1 MRRCT
6 VVITLAAVLL
16 AVSCTAKDT
25 GPDLKSVVVFVPGIA
40 SGSPIYEMLVQGAT
54 EAVASVPGATV
65 KVVEGG
71 FDQSTWL
78 GSLRD
83 IASSSEFGLIVTS
96 NPALPELAAKIAT
109 DFPGIRFFIADAYLE
124 DNPSIHTVLYNQK
137 EQGYLVGYL
146 AGLVSKERRPDAPYV
161 AGLIAAHR
169 YPTLD
174 QLIRPGF
181 EAGLKAV
188 DPSFVLEYR
197 EVGNWYDANKAAELA
212 GGLYSSG
219 VEVVLP
225 IAGGAGQGV
234 VAAAKERGKS
244 VVWFDGGGYALG
256 PDTVIGCATLAQD
269 KLVAKRVK
277 AILGGETSLFGQADI
292 VSAADGYIDF
302 DPEGEGYRSLSAEV
316 RGLFETAL
324 AELKAGRPD
333 YTLTSF

>member
-1 MRRCT
+1 M
-6 VVITLAAVLL
+6 ITLTVLLL
-16 AVSCTAKDT
+16 AVSCSSKDT
-25 GPDLKSVVVFVPGIA
+25 GPDLKSVAVFVPGIA
-40 SGSPIYEMLVQGAT
+40 SGSPIYEMLVKGAT
-54 EAVASVPGATV
+54 EAVSAVPGARV

-83 IASSSEFGLIVTS
+83 IAASGEFGLIVTS
-96 NPALPELAAKIAT
+96 NPALPELAAKIAA
-109 DFPGIRFFIADAYLE
+109 DFPGIRFFIADAYLKG
-124 DNPSIHTVLYNQK
+124 NPSIHTVLYNQI

-146 AGLVSKERRPDAPYV
+146 AGLVTKERRPTAPPV
-161 AGLIAAHR
+161 AGMIAAHR

-174 QLIRPGF
+174 RLIRPGF

-212 GGLYSSG
+212 TGLFASG

-234 VAAAKERGKS
+234 VAAARERGKS

-269 KLVAKRVK
+269 KLVSARVGS
-277 AILGGETSLFGQADI
+277 ILGGKTSLFGQADI
-292 VSAADGYIDF
+292 VSVADGYIGF
-302 DPEGEGYRSLSAEV
+302 DADGDGYRALSAET
-316 RGLFETAL
+316 RGRFEAAL

-333 YTLTSF
+333 FTLTSF

>member
-1 MRRCT
+1 MI
-6 VVITLAAVLL
+6 VLAAILL
-16 AVSCTAKDT
+16 VVSCTGKDT
-25 GPDLKSVVVFVPGIA
+25 GPGLKSVAVFVPGIA
-40 SGSPIYEMLVQGAT
+40 SGSPIYEMLVKGAT
-54 EAVASVPGATV
+54 EAVASVAGARV
-65 KVVEGG
+65 KIVEGG

-83 IASSSEFGLIVTS
+83 IAASGEFGLIVSS
-96 NPALPELAAKIAT
+96 NPALPELAAKIAA
-109 DFPGIRFFIADAYLE
+109 DFPDIRFFIADAYME
-124 DNPSIHTVLYNQK
+124 GNPSIHTVLYNQI
-137 EQGYLVGYL
+137 EQGFIVGYL
-146 AGLVSKERRPDAPYV
+146 AGLVTKASKSDAPPV

-188 DPSFVLEYR
+188 DPAFVLEYR

-212 GGLYSSG
+212 VGLYASG

-234 VAAAKERGKS
+234 VAAARERGKS

-269 KLVAKRVK
+269 KLVASRVK
-277 AILGGETSLFGQADI
+277 ALLGGNGSLFGQADI
-292 VSAADGYIDF
+292 VSTAEGYIGFDADGA
-302 DPEGEGYRSLSAEV
+302 GYRSLPAEV
-316 RGLFETAL
+316 RERFEAAL
-324 AELKAGRPD
+324 AELKSGRPD
-333 YTLTSF
+333 FTITSF

>member
-1 MRRCT
+1 MRRSSLLIVLVT
-6 VVITLAAVLL
+6 VLL
-16 AVSCTAKDT
+16 AFSCTTKAS
-25 GPDLKSVVVFVPGIA
+25 GPDLKSVAVFVPGVA
-40 SGSPIYEMLVQGAT
+40 SGSPIYEMLVKGAS
-54 EAVASVPGATV
+54 EAVAAVPGARL

-71 FDQSTWL
+71 FDQSAWL

-83 IASSSEFGLIVTS
+83 IASSGEFGLIVSS
-96 NPALPELAAKIAT
+96 NPALPELAAKIAA
-109 DFPGIRFFIADAYLE
+109 DFPDIRFFIADAYLE
-124 DNPSIHTVLYNQK
+124 GNPSIHTVLYNQI
-137 EQGYLVGYL
+137 EQGYIVGFL
-146 AGLVSKERRPDAPYV
+146 AGLVTKARRPNAAPV

-188 DPSFVLEYR
+188 DPDFVLEYR

-212 GGLYSSG
+212 GGLYASG

-234 VAAAKERGKS
+234 VAAARERGKS

-269 KLVAKRVK
+269 QLVASRVT
-277 AILGGETSLFGQADI
+277 AILGGKTSLFGQADI
-292 VSAADGYIDF
+292 VSAADGYIGF
-302 DPEGEGYRSLSAEV
+302 DADGDGYRTLPAEI
-316 RGLFETAL
+316 RGRFEAAL
-324 AELKAGRPD
+324 AGLKAGQPD
-333 YTLTSF
+333 FTITSF

>member
-1 MRRCT
+1 MRRFT
-6 VVITLAAVLL
+6 SMIALVVILL
-16 AVSCTAKDT
+16 VVSCSGKDA
-25 GPDLKSVVVFVPGIA
+25 GPDLKSVAVFVPGVA
-40 SGSPIYEMLVQGAT
+40 SGSPIYEMLVKGAA
-54 EAVASVPGATV
+54 EAVAAVPGARV

-83 IASSSEFGLIVTS
+83 IASSGEFGLIVSS
-96 NPALPELAAKIAT
+96 NPALPELAVKIAA

-124 DNPSIHTVLYNQK
+124 GNSSIHTVLYNQM
-137 EQGYLVGYL
+137 EQGYIVGYL
-146 AGLVSKERRPDAPYV
+146 AGLVTRARRPDAPLV
-161 AGLIAAHR
+161 AGIIAAQR

-188 DPSFVLEYR
+188 DPAFVLEYR

-212 GGLYSSG
+212 EGLYASG

-234 VAAAKERGKS
+234 VAAARERGRS

-269 KLVAKRVK
+269 ELVAGRVK
-277 AILGGETSLFGQADI
+277 DILGGKTSLFGQADI
-292 VSAADGYIDF
+292 VSVADGYIGF
-302 DPEGEGYRSLSAEV
+302 DADGDGYRTLPAEV
-316 RGLFETAL
+316 RRRFEAAL

-333 YTLTSF
+333 FTITSF

>member
-1 MRRCT
+1 MRRLPLM
-6 VVITLAAVLL
+6 IALAAVLL
-16 AVSCTAKDT
+16 VVSCAGKVA
-25 GPDLKSVVVFVPGIA
+25 GPELKSVAVFVPGIA

-54 EAVASVPGATV
+54 EAVASVPGAKV

-83 IASSSEFGLIVTS
+83 IASSGEFGLIVTS
-96 NPALPELAAKIAT
+96 NPALPELAARIVA

-124 DNPSIHTVLYNQK
+124 GNPSIHTVLYNQI
-137 EQGYLVGYL
+137 EQGYIVGYL
-146 AGLVSKERRPDAPYV
+146 AGLVSKERRPAAPFV

-212 GGLYSSG
+212 AGLYAAG

-269 KLVAKRVK
+269 MLVASRVK
-277 AILGGETSLFGQADI
+277 AILGGETSLFGKADI
-292 VSAADGYIDF
+292 VSAADGYIGF
-302 DPEGEGYRSLSAEV
+302 DADGDGYRSLSAEV

-333 YTLTSF
+333 FTLTSF

>member
-1 MRRCT
+1 MRRFNLII
-6 VVITLAAVLL
+6 VLVMVLL
-16 AVSCTAKDT
+16 AASCAGKDT
-25 GPDLKSVVVFVPGIA
+25 GPDLKSVAVFVPGVA
-40 SGSPIYEMLVQGAT
+40 SGSPIYEMLVKGAT
-54 EAVASVPGATV
+54 EAVAAVPGARV

-71 FDQSTWL
+71 FDQSAWL

-83 IASSSEFGLIVTS
+83 IASSGEFGLIVTS
-96 NPALPELAAKIAT
+96 NPALPELAAKIAA
-109 DFPGIRFFIADAYLE
+109 DFPDIRFFIADAYLE
-124 DNPSIHTVLYNQK
+124 GNPSIHTVLYNQK
-137 EQGYLVGYL
+137 EQGYIVGYL
-146 AGLVSKERRPDAPYV
+146 AGLVTKANRPDTPPS

-188 DPSFVLEYR
+188 DPAFVLEYR

-212 GGLYSSG
+212 EGLYASG
-219 VEVVLP
+219 VEVILP

-269 KLVAKRVK
+269 RLVSGRVK
-277 AILGGETSLFGQADI
+277 DMLSGKNSLFGQADI
-292 VSAADGYIDF
+292 VSAADGYIGF
-302 DPEGEGYRSLSAEV
+302 DPDGDGYRSLPVEV
-316 RGLFETAL
+316 RGLFEKAL
-324 AELKAGRPD
+324 AELKSGRPD
-333 YTLTSF
+333 FTITSF

>member
-1 MRRCT
+1 MRRFT
-6 VVITLAAVLL
+6 WMLALAVILL
-16 AVSCTAKDT
+16 AVSCAGKDT
-25 GPDLKSVVVFVPGIA
+25 GPDLKSVAVFVPGVA

-54 EAVASVPGATV
+54 EAVAAVPGARM

-83 IASSSEFGLIVTS
+83 IASSGEFGLIVTS
-96 NPALPELAAKIAT
+96 NPALPELAAKIVA
-109 DFPGIRFFIADAYLE
+109 DFPDIRFFIADAYL
-124 DNPSIHTVLYNQK
+124 DGNSSIHTVLYNQM

-146 AGLVSKERRPDAPYV
+146 AGLVTKERSPDVAPV

-188 DPSFVLEYR
+188 DPAFVLEYR

-212 GGLYSSG
+212 EGLYASG
-219 VEVVLP
+219 VEVILP

-234 VAAAKERGKS
+234 VAAARERGRS

-269 KLVAKRVK
+269 ELVAGRVK
-277 AILGGETSLFGQADI
+277 DILGGKVPLFGKADI
-292 VSAADGYIDF
+292 VSAADGYIGF
-302 DPEGEGYRSLSAEV
+302 DPDGDGYRSLPAEV

-333 YTLTSF
+333 FTITSF